1 MALEYESLNA
11 VIPCEL
17 ALRLLRGG
25 RDDFSRVE
33 VEENFMRSKEA
44 DTVRWEYSN
53 EGNAHPR
60 PTNPVLSLTVS
71 VSGKFTNFSGKGRGW
86 ILMR

>member
-1 MALEYESLNA
+1 
-11 VIPCEL
+11 
-17 ALRLLRGG
+17 
-25 RDDFSRVE
+25 
-33 VEENFMRSKEA
+33 MRSKEA